1 MNWQST
7 KFWHAMFVQIVSAV
21 ALFTNHLGP
30 ETWLGVSTIAL
41 GIYAVADVAQKKVQA
56 GG

>member
-41 GIYAVADVAQKKVQA
+41 GIYAVADVAQKNMQA